1 MNDTALRFRHAI
13 VRGFLGA
20 ALLGVVLVTGYVLF
34 GHAAIRALHESDLSV
49 AARLLPGKATTPLE
63 LYFAGIDADV
73 LRLSL
78 SFVLI
83 SAAGLLVFAN
93 PVGVILAA
101 CSFLT
106 CTLVVF
112 FVLDLFP
119 ALVKP
124 LHFDMIPYFNY
135 RLTYVPDPVLGFR
148 ERPYHEARITNF
160 RGYAYSPEYG
170 IDVPPQTIHWQTDS
184 LGFRNAA
191 QLSSPEVVVI
201 GSSFAEYGTDLED
214 TYPTRLEQKLNGP
227 TVLNLGKAG
236 YGPFQYIKTFEEYS
250 FKKTPRYAVLAF
262 NVAGDV
268 DTHLA
273 EWVRG
278 KKSYSLAKRSIAFG
292 PFFPRYWIAIEQ
304 SLRMLASSTLAIV
317 QVRFNQLVGTRS
329 VHPDVAVLKLPGG
342 GVARMVFDDS
352 PVTKSA
358 DELLQSP
365 EWRALEK
372 ILIDFKNATEKRHI
386 IPLLLY
392 IPGATEIYAEYST
405 LESGGNWLRVRDS
418 YIRTSGSKEEAT
430 QRVAAKVG
438 IQLISLA
445 PAFKQAARQGK
456 FLYYPFDTHWN
467 SEGRE
472 IAAQVTAAALMRLRK
487 SPDAAPRTPKAFP
500 CSAFATGVF
509 RTDSPC
515 TQEAAAD
522 IDESLMTRTVDGK
535 ILTWNRKAEKLYGWQ
550 RDEAIGQVSHKLLHT
565 HFPEPLQQIDAELLQ
580 NGRWE
585 GKLEHSTRDGRRIVV
600 ESRWILKKESGAV
613 IEINTPSAN
622 S

>member
-1 MNDTALRFRHAI
+1 M
-13 VRGFLGA
+13 
-20 ALLGVVLVTGYVLF
+20 LF
-34 GHAAIRALHESDLSV
+34 GHAAIRALYESDLWIGTW
-49 AARLLPGKATTPLE
+49 LLQSKATTPLKI
-63 LYFAGIDADV
+63 YFAASDEAV

-83 SAAGLLVFAN
+83 SAAGLLVLTN
-93 PVGVILAA
+93 PVGVILAV

-106 CTLVVF
+106 CSLLLF

-160 RGYAYSPEYG
+160 RGYAYSPVYG
-170 IDVPPQTIHWQTDS
+170 IDVPPQTIHWHTDS

-191 QLSSPEVVVI
+191 QLSSADVVVL

-214 TYPTRLEQKLNGP
+214 TYPKRLEQKLNGL

-236 YGPFQYIKTFEEYS
+236 YGPFQYIKAFEAYA
-250 FKKTPRYAVLAF
+250 FKKNPRYAVLAF
-262 NVAGDV
+262 HVGGDV
-268 DTHLA
+268 NAHLA
-273 EWVRG
+273 AWVRG
-278 KKSYSLAKRSIAFG
+278 KKSYSLATRIIAFG
-292 PFFPRYWIAIEQ
+292 PFFPRYRIAIEQ
-304 SLRMLASSTLAIV
+304 SLRMLASGALAIL
-317 QVRFNQLVGTRS
+317 QVRFNQVVGARS
-329 VHPDVAVLKLPGG
+329 VHPDVAILKLPGG
-342 GVARMVFDDS
+342 GVARMVFDDGH
-352 PVTKSA
+352 VTKSA
-358 DELLQSP
+358 DELLESP
-365 EWRALEK
+365 EWRGLEK
-372 ILIDFKNATEKRHI
+372 ILIDFKNAAEKRHI

-405 LESGGNWLRVRDS
+405 LESGGRWLRVRDS
-418 YIRTSGSKEEAT
+418 YIRTSGSNEEST
-430 QRVAAKVG
+430 RRVAEKAG

-456 FLYYPFDTHWN
+456 ILYYPLDTHWN

-487 SPDAAPRTPKAFP
+487 SPDAAPSRSEETAPRTPKTPP
-500 CSAFATGVF
+500 CSTFATGVF
-509 RTDSPC
+509 RADSPC
-515 TQEAAAD
+515 TQVAAAD
-522 IDESLMTRTVDGK
+522 VDESLMTRTVDGK
-535 ILTWNRKAEKLYGWQ
+535 ILSWDRKAEKLYGWQ

-600 ESRWILKKESGAV
+600 ESRWILKKEAGAV